1 MQTLILDGYSLT
13 ISDLVKHASN
23 SHVSIILSD
32 AARIAMQKSRDIVD
46 EWVDSG
52 EIIYGITT
60 GFGEFSNVFIPKT
73 DIETLQENLVISHSA
88 GIGTYLDRSIVRA
101 MMILRINALAK
112 GCSGIRLSTVDTL
125 IAMLKH
131 DVIPAVPSQ
140 GSVGSSGDLAPL
152 SHIALALIGKGT

>member
-23 SHVSIILSD
+23 PHVSIILSD

-73 DIETLQENLVISHSA
+73 DIET
-88 GIGTYLDRSIVRA
+88 
-101 MMILRINALAK
+101 
-112 GCSGIRLSTVDTL
+112 
-125 IAMLKH
+125 
-131 DVIPAVPSQ
+131 
-140 GSVGSSGDLAPL
+140 
-152 SHIALALIGKGT
+152 